1 SPPPLG
7 RNAIL
12 VPEQVPFVSDADQ
25 ARIRSAYLSAPDHKA
40 LAINLNRAFFST
52 GQADTDG
59 AVAAAMTGC
68 KRLAETDG
76 GDPGNCDL
84 YASGNF
90 VVSKRGRPPMP
101 PQPWFVRDPSVER
114 PFVGADVP
122 LAASEHLFDRY
133 QSRSRSKALAMSPT
147 KIPMV
152 YFGDPNVEQVSRRT
166 LEVCGYKAGVPCM
179 IIAVDDTFVV
189 PIPKSAKAVGFF

>member
-1 SPPPLG
+1 
-7 RNAIL
+7 
-12 VPEQVPFVSDADQ
+12 
-25 ARIRSAYLSAPDHKA
+25 
-40 LAINLNRAFFST
+40 
-52 GQADTDG
+52 
-59 AVAAAMTGC
+59 
-68 KRLAETDG
+68 
-76 GDPGNCDL
+76 
-84 YASGNF
+84 
-90 VVSKRGRPPMP
+90 
-101 PQPWFVRDPSVER
+101 
-114 PFVGADVP
+114 

-189 PIPKSAKAVGFF
+189 PIPKSAKAVGFFRADALPGVAPPLAEEVARQLRSATGGWNVVAVGASGHVGTRLGAQSEQVGVDGALEACGKEDRNCRVAVIGPYLAE